1 MVPVVTRENG
11 LGLSVRKEPLRVCIP
26 HASCDPTTCAR
37 VHPMRAL
44 PCVPVPESPQK
55 RDHFTGAGGA
65 RKRSAGGAR
74 AARGRRDGGSG
85 GEPKLSLMLTSPH
98 QNHRKTEIP
107 KIPRHKSV
115 AIFAMF
121 DHLGAFPLLRPKLHE
136 YHPTPTNTARY
147 LTST

>member
-1 MVPVVTRENG
+1 MVPVVTRKKG
-11 LGLSVRKEPLRVCIP
+11 LGLYVRNRCACVYPMRRAIQP
-26 HASCDPTTCAR
+26 PAR
-37 VHPMRAL
+37 VYT
-44 PCVPVPESPQK
+44 PCVRFLVCRYPNLRKSGTTL
-55 RDHFTGAGGA
+55 RA
-65 RKRSAGGAR
+65 RAAHVRGAR